1 LTIELNE
8 TFNIMDF
15 QLTEEQLAFQD
26 SVRGLAQRHLA
37 EGALERAH
45 SSGFPVDIAKF
56 FAKHGLMGITLPEE
70 DGGQGGSLMDA
81 VIAIEQVA
89 LVCPRSADVLQA
101 GNFGPLRTFAEYAT
115 PDQKKRYL
123 SKLLKGEMVIA
134 LGMTEADAGSAV
146 TDLATTATP
155 DGKGYRVTGGKVFT
169 SNSPDAGLF
178 LVYVRFGK
186 GIDGIGSVLMDRAMD
201 GFTIGKPSKYM
212 NGEDWGALYFDNV
225 YIPPENL
232 LLGPGGFKKQIAGF
246 NAERIGNTARS
257 LAVGQFAFELAREH
271 ARNRKQFGRALC
283 EFQGIQWKFA
293 DMQVQI
299 DAGRLLLYRAA
310 VNADRGLPGAQ
321 DVAIAKA
328 FCNKAGFDLC
338 NEAMQIMGGTGYSQE
353 SLVEYCFRKSRGWQI
368 AGGSTEMMKNRIAE
382 GVFGRRFPQR
392 PPKSTDA

>member
-1 LTIELNE
+1 
-8 TFNIMDF
+8 MDF
-15 QLTEEQLAFQD
+15 ELTEEQVAFQA
-26 SVRGLAQRHLA
+26 SVRGLAQRHLSS
-37 EGALERAH
+37 GALERAH
-45 SSGFPVDIAKF
+45 YSGFPKEIAKF
-56 FAKHGLMGITLPEE
+56 FAEHSLMGITLREA

-81 VIAIEQVA
+81 VIAMEQVA
-89 LVCPRSADVLQA
+89 LVCPRSADVLQS
-101 GNFGPLRTFAEYAT
+101 GNFGPLRTFAEYARSA
-115 PDQKKRYL
+115 QKERYL
-123 SKLLKGEMVIA
+123 PDLLKGEKIIA

-146 TDLATTATP
+146 TDLSTTATP
-155 DGKGYRVTGGKVFT
+155 DGDGYRINGGKVFT
-169 SNSPDAGLF
+169 SNSTDADLF

-186 GIDGIGSVLMDRAMD
+186 GIGGIGSVLMDHTME
-201 GFTIGKPSKYM
+201 GFTIGNPSKYM
-212 NGEDWGALYFDNV
+212 NGEEWGALYFDNV

-257 LAVGQFAFELAREH
+257 LAVGQFAFEMAKKH
-271 ARNRKQFGRALC
+271 VQNRKQFGRALC

-310 VNADRGLPGAQ
+310 VNADRGLPDGQ

-338 NEAMQIMGGTGYSQE
+338 NEAMQVMGGTGYSQE
-353 SLVEYCFRKSRGWQI
+353 TLIEYCFRKSRGWQI

-392 PPKSTDA
+392 PPKLENS

>member
-1 LTIELNE
+1 
-8 TFNIMDF
+8 MDF
-15 QLTEEQLAFQD
+15 QLSEEQRAFQD

-45 SSGFPVDIAKF
+45 APGFPVDIAKF

-81 VIAIEQVA
+81 VLAIEQVA
-89 LVCPRSADVLQA
+89 LVCPRSADVLQS
-101 GNFGPLRTFAEYAT
+101 GSFGPLRTFAEYAT
-115 PDQKKRYL
+115 PEQKERYL

-146 TDLATTATP
+146 TDLSTSARP
-155 DGKGYRVTGGKVFT
+155 DGDGYRVNGGKVFT
-169 SNSPDAGLF
+169 SNSLDADLF

-186 GIDGIGSVLMDRAMD
+186 GIDGIGSVLMDRSMD
-201 GFTIGKPSKYM
+201 GFTLGAPSKYM
-212 NGEDWGALYFDNV
+212 NGEEWCALYFDDV

-232 LLGPGGFKKQIAGF
+232 LLGPGGFKKQISGF
-246 NAERIGNTARS
+246 NAERIGNAARS
-257 LAVGQFAFELAREH
+257 LAVGQFAFEIAREH
-271 ARNRKQFGRALC
+271 ALIRKQFGRLLC

-310 VNADRGLPGAQ
+310 VNADRGFPSAQ
-321 DVAIAKA
+321 DTAIAKA

-338 NEAMQIMGGTGYSQE
+338 NEAMQVMGGTGYSKE

-392 PPKSTDA
+392 PPKA